1 MTTRIESNGPDP
13 RVTSTLTQAR
23 TTAQPTRPFQAVMG
37 AGASAVV
44 AGAEAAV
51 RRLPGGPVLA
61 AAFRPGVP
69 AAGSGASVAHSAE
82 GLPVSSGSVGSPEAP
97 TGPAEL
103 PGGLGASDPS
113 LEGVLG
119 ENGDKNLYYIA
130 LQERISAE
138 NRMYTAYSN
147 VLRVRHETMKN
158 AIGNFR

>member
-1 MTTRIESNGPDP
+1 MTTRIESSGPAP
-13 RVTSTLTQAR
+13 LVTSTHTQGR
-23 TTAQPTRPFQAVMG
+23 TTPQPTRPFQQVMG

-51 RRLPGGPVLA
+51 RRLPGGPILA
-61 AAFRPGVP
+61 AAFRPGSGPGGTLPAPVATTAEGVP
-69 AAGSGASVAHSAE
+69 LTASGSGSAE
-82 GLPVSSGSVGSPEAP
+82 AP
-97 TGPAEL
+97 SNPGTGN
-103 PGGLGASDPS
+103 DPS
-113 LEGVLG
+113 LEGMLD